1 MQALPDK
8 RADTEF
14 VMLNGA
20 HAVASALFGTDL
32 VLAFGTLIF
41 SQIMA

>member
-8 RADTEF
+8 RPDTEF

-20 HAVASALFGTDL
+20 HAMASALLGTDL
-32 VLAFGTLIF
+32 VLAFGTFIY
-41 SQIMA
+41 SQVMA